1 MVSLLSEFRAT
12 LPFLQ
17 LRSGERD
24 QNIINEVGAALLPR
38 SGLVLTYNAAPHTLD
53 SNQQRFL
60 IALAEKLIS
69 NLRMQIVHRVQTY
82 RVVT

>member
-38 SGLVLTYNAAPHTLD
+38 SGLVLTYKGAKNQPHT
-53 SNQQRFL
+53 
-60 IALAEKLIS
+60 A
-69 NLRMQIVHRVQTY
+69 
-82 RVVT
+82 

>member
-1 MVSLLSEFRAT
+1 MDLNGGQITDNLNISLESQSSSDRF
-12 LPFLQ
+12 
-17 LRSGERD
+17 
-24 QNIINEVGAALLPR
+24 
-38 SGLVLTYNAAPHTLD
+38 TYNAAPHTLD